1 MDLIGGNAFT
11 KAVIWYLISWLV
23 WIPFGVTVMDNTSYT
38 DASKSNTYLWTGGLI
53 AAFIFTNLKKF
64 NILKYV
70 PYEFK
75 DKKDQIGYV
84 AFFSFLGAF
93 ADYAVT
99 YGLYY
104 MIAIKSYKTD
114 YPVRET
120 FGGSVGNALSVMW
133 ISHAIVGET
142 ISPWSW
148 GLIKDKKNVV
158 NIALFIVLNSMA
170 AWIVYIPLQY
180 FYYEII
186 FKFMIV

>member
-75 DKKDQIGYV
+75 DKKD
-84 AFFSFLGAF
+84 
-93 ADYAVT
+93 
-99 YGLYY
+99 
-104 MIAIKSYKTD
+104 
-114 YPVRET
+114 
-120 FGGSVGNALSVMW
+120 
-133 ISHAIVGET
+133 
-142 ISPWSW
+142 
-148 GLIKDKKNVV
+148 
-158 NIALFIVLNSMA
+158 
-170 AWIVYIPLQY
+170 
-180 FYYEII
+180 
-186 FKFMIV
+186 

>member
-1 MDLIGGNAFT
+1 
-11 KAVIWYLISWLV
+11 
-23 WIPFGVTVMDNTSYT
+23 
-38 DASKSNTYLWTGGLI
+38 
-53 AAFIFTNLKKF
+53 
-64 NILKYV
+64 
-70 PYEFK
+70 
-75 DKKDQIGYV
+75 
-84 AFFSFLGAF
+84 
-93 ADYAVT
+93 
-99 YGLYY
+99 

-170 AWIVYIPLQY
+170 AWIVYIPL
-180 FYYEII
+180 
-186 FKFMIV
+186 